1 MYADPR
7 NSRSQQGSSGRSL
20 QGRLSHARWP
30 FLFWFFPTM
39 GQTHR
44 PLSEIRFEER
54 RKTKVGRKR
63 GRYREMM
70 KRLERWERAL
80 SGAEERLGKKGTRER
95 IACIPFDG
103 LFPVNQG
110 TERVFH
116 QKDSKWIRRFEPAI
130 SANFSPASTHCFASL
145 ANYLEN
151 FASLCRHRCRRDFK
165 GTDPIIW
172 GNCSLGR
179 VLVYLDTGDALSS
192 WREREHWI
200 TSANNERWITRIG

>member
-1 MYADPR
+1 MTVLILIFSHDGTDASTVERDKVR
-7 NSRSQQGSSGRSL
+7 GTKENEGWKEKGEVSRDD
-20 QGRLSHARWP
+20 
-30 FLFWFFPTM
+30 
-39 GQTHR
+39 
-44 PLSEIRFEER
+44 EEAGE
-54 RKTKVGRKR
+54 V
-63 GRYREMM
+63 
-70 KRLERWERAL
+70 ERAL

-130 SANFSPASTHCFASL
+130 SANFSPASTHCFSSL

-165 GTDPIIW
+165 GTDPII
-172 GNCSLGR
+172 
-179 VLVYLDTGDALSS
+179 
-192 WREREHWI
+192 
-200 TSANNERWITRIG
+200 